1 MAWSLL
7 VAGACSFIPMDNK
20 AHLGLMAL
28 FIYIF
33 AMFYSPGEG
42 ACSFA
47 SVAMARP

>member
-7 VAGACSFIPMDNK
+7 VAGACSFIAETSK
-20 AHLGLMAL
+20 ARLGLMAL
-28 FIYIF
+28 FIYVF

-42 ACSFA
+42 ACSSA